1 MLERPHQPNEPD
13 AVLPDIKRQEKTI
26 ASDQLLQ
33 ISAQLAQLADLARD
47 LVRPI
52 DPLLPHET

>member
-1 MLERPHQPNEPD
+1 MLERPHQLNGPD
-13 AVLPDIKRQEKTI
+13 AVLRDVKRQEKTI